1 MATEAYADT
10 KARIAEEEADVHLT
24 ADLGGQKALDK
35 SKIAANRCAAIAIA
49 ASTPSKASGM
59 EPQQQDAHDANA
71 NAWDSRRLRDTV
83 RMTQLT
89 VEMCRVH
96 LAQQVHRMRRL
107 HDQRRAARRQVPV
120 LLRQPG
126 PDGPGFRP
134 YAASPLKC

>member
-83 RMTQLT
+83 RMAQLT
-89 VEMCRVH
+89 VECA
-96 LAQQVHRMRRL
+96 LLSWRRCIVCG
-107 HDQRRAARRQVPV
+107 DFTTNAEQRGGKCLYCFDNPGQMDPV
-120 LLRQPG
+120 SGRTPLLLSNA
-126 PDGPGFRP
+126 D
-134 YAASPLKC
+134 